1 MSFWDTTVATAKD
14 VLDVAVQKT
23 EKTVEVQ
30 KKRFAVEK
38 QKKKVTKAFETLG
51 RCYYDGQRGD
61 ETSAELLNVLCNELD
76 EDLRVLKH
84 LKTQLADLKNQE

>member
-23 EKTVEVQ
+23 EKTVEIQ
-30 KKRFAVEK
+30 KKRFAVQK
-38 QKKKVTKAFETLG
+38 QKNKVEKAFQTLG

-61 ETSAELLNVLCNELD
+61 DSSNELLNVLCNELD
-76 EDLRVLKH
+76 EELRILKQ
-84 LKTQLADLKNQE
+84 LKTELADLKNQE

>member
-23 EKTVEVQ
+23 EKTVEIQ

-51 RCYYDGQRGD
+51 RCYYDGKRGD
-61 ETSAELLNVLCNELD
+61 ESSSDLLGVLCNELD
-76 EDLRVLKH
+76 NELRVLSK
-84 LKTQLADLKNQE
+84 LKAELADLKE

>member
-30 KKRFAVEK
+30 KKRFAVQK
-38 QKKKVTKAFETLG
+38 QKNKVEKAFQTLG
-51 RCYYDGQRGD
+51 KCYYDGQRGD
-61 ETSAELLNVLCNELD
+61 DSSNELLNVLCNELD
-76 EDLRVLKH
+76 EELRILKQ
-84 LKTQLADLKNQE
+84 LKTELADLKNQE

>member
-1 MSFWDTTVATAKD
+1 MNFWDTTVATAKD
-14 VLDVAVQKT
+14 VLEVAAKKT
-23 EKTVEVQ
+23 EKTVEIQ

-61 ETSAELLNVLCNELD
+61 ETSADLLQVLCNELD
-76 EDLRVLKH
+76 TELRLLKQ
-84 LKTQLADLKNQE
+84 LKTELADLKSQE

>member
-23 EKTVEVQ
+23 EKTVEIQ
-30 KKRFAVEK
+30 KKRFAVQK
-38 QKKKVTKAFETLG
+38 QKNKVEKAFQTLG

-61 ETSAELLNVLCNELD
+61 DSSNELWNVLCNELD
-76 EDLRVLKH
+76 EELRVLKQ
-84 LKTQLADLKNQE
+84 LKTELADLKNQE